1 MMNHSQL
8 FHSSFHKK
16 GIRLTL
22 LCCRCVAFLPA
33 ALLHAGNF
41 PYGTE
46 FEATNPTNSAD
57 PSNPFNALKTVIIE
71 EQGQN
76 DSFWESIL
84 QVFWFNFGQ
93 QWGGSTA
100 DTIFSYVQGIA
111 NIALGLLAFV
121 SLIILIYNFAMIFVS
136 KEKEGVENA
145 QKVVTRVL
153 YVLMI
158 IWLSWMIVSFIFR
171 AVSKFIN

>member
-33 ALLHAGNF
+33 VLRAGNF

-46 FEATNPTNSAD
+46 FEATDPSNSAD